1 MPTIE
6 GPSTKEIA
14 MNDVGTVADREVRDF
29 GGVRIG
35 FATPADEIFNDSRIR
50 IGRVNSDGMA
60 IDHAGVRIG
69 IARPHGA

>member
-1 MPTIE
+1 
-6 GPSTKEIA
+6 
-14 MNDVGTVADREVRDF
+14 
-29 GGVRIG
+29 VRIG